1 MKRFKKM
8 KFNDLWALIG
18 RSEEFNGYQVNQ
30 TCASIMERMAQKM
43 GRLAVMGAGRA
54 SSTAVNSIGVA

>member
-18 RSEEFNGYQVNQ
+18 RSEEFNGYKVNPS
-30 TCASIMERMAQKM
+30 CAAIMERMAQKM

-54 SSTAVNSIGVA
+54 SPTAVKSFGVA